1 MSLKFKLLLAAL
13 FALCLYGLYVT
24 SPMHLP
30 ECQGTSVPRHCVD

>member
-1 MSLKFKLLLAAL
+1 MSLKFKLLLAAV
-13 FALCLYGLYVT
+13 FALCLLGLYVT